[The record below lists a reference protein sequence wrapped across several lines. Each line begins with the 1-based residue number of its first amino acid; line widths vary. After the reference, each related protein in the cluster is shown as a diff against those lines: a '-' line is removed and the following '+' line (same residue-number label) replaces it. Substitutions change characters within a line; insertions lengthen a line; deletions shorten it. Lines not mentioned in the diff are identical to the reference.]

1 MKTNS
6 TKYIETCARLGFQPE
21 VNFVKINANGSIGY
35 TIGKPEEIRSL
46 ARAVE
51 RAGMKMS
58 VALRNR
64 LKTL

>member
-1 MKTNS
+1 MKTDS
-6 TKYIETCARLGFQPE
+6 PKYIETCKRLGFRPE
-21 VNFVKINANGSIGY
+21 IQFVKLNSNGSIGF
-35 TIGKPEEIRSL
+35 TCGKPEEIRSL

-51 RAGMKMS
+51 REGMKMS